1 MDFLPQFGSFAF
13 TMLAFIA
20 AISIIV
26 AIHEY
31 GHYIVGRW
39 SGIRADVFSIG
50 FGPVLLSRKDRRG
63 TQWQI
68 AALPFGGY
76 VKFAGD
82 ANAASDGADAA
93 VTPARNTMHGAPLW
107 ARAATV
113 VAGPLFNFIL
123 SIAIFAGVVLVSG
136 QATDEP
142 RVGAPRD
149 LPPVYQ
155 SLEAGDLILAL
166 EGQEIE
172 SFAALLQIAS
182 DLPPRPR
189 VSYEVLR
196 DDRAILVE
204 ASAPLPPV
212 VDGVQPQSAA
222 MEAGLREGDVILAVN
237 GADIWSFSHLRA
249 AVDQAEGAPIDL
261 TLWRANGTQEGQ
273 EIAVT
278 LSPRRTDLPVASGG
292 FETRYLIGV
301 TGGMLFVPQTEAVG
315 PLAAL
320 SYGVSQTGFI
330 ITSSLS
336 GLWHMITGAI
346 STCNLQGPVGIAETS
361 GAAAAQGIASFIWL
375 IAVLST
381 AVGLMNLFPIP
392 ILDGGHLMLYAFEAV
407 AGRKPPEMFMRVFMT
422 VGLTLIMGLMVFA
435 VFNDVLLCP

>member
-1 MDFLPQFGSFAF
+1 MEFLPQFGSFAF
-13 TMLAFIA
+13 TILAFIA

-39 SGIRADVFSIG
+39 SGIDADVFSIG
-50 FGPVLLSRKDRRG
+50 FGPVLLARKDRRG

-82 ANAASDGADAA
+82 ADAASVGADRA

-113 VAGPLFNFIL
+113 VAGPVFNFIL

-136 QATDEP
+136 QATEEP
-142 RVGAPRD
+142 RVGTPRA
-149 LPPVYQ
+149 LPPSYA
-155 SLEAGDLILAL
+155 SLMTGDVVLAIN
-166 EGQEIE
+166 GQEVATLSE
-172 SFAALLQIAS
+172 LLQISGELTPSA
-182 DLPPRPR
+182 R
-189 VSYEVLR
+189 VRYEVLR
-196 DDRAILVE
+196 DGRAVVVE
-204 ASAPLPPV
+204 ASPPLPPV
-212 VDGVQPQSAA
+212 VDAVQPQSAA
-222 MEAGLREGDVILAVN
+222 MAAGLREGDVILSVN
-237 GADIWSFSHLRA
+237 GTPIWGFSELRM
-249 AVDQAEGAPIDL
+249 AVDAAAGAPIDL
-261 TLWRANGTQEGQ
+261 VLWRADETPEGQ
-273 EIAVT
+273 EIPVT

-301 TGGMLFVPQTEAVG
+301 TGGMAFVPQTEAVG
-315 PLAAL
+315 PVAAL
-320 SYGVSQTGFI
+320 SYGLSQTGFI

-336 GLWHMITGAI
+336 GLWHMVTGAI

-361 GAAAAQGIASFIWL
+361 GAAASQGLASFIWL

-392 ILDGGHLMLYAFEAV
+392 VLDGGHLVLYAYEAV
-407 AGRKPPEMFMRVFMT
+407 RGRKPPEGFMRIFMT
-422 VGLTLIMGLMVFA
+422 AGLSLILCLMIFA

>member
-1 MDFLPQFGSFAF
+1 
-13 TMLAFIA
+13 
-20 AISIIV
+20 
-26 AIHEY
+26 
-31 GHYIVGRW
+31 
-39 SGIRADVFSIG
+39 
-50 FGPVLLSRKDRRG
+50 
-63 TQWQI
+63 
-68 AALPFGGY
+68 
-76 VKFAGD
+76 
-82 ANAASDGADAA
+82 
-93 VTPARNTMHGAPLW
+93 
-107 ARAATV
+107 
-113 VAGPLFNFIL
+113 
-123 SIAIFAGVVLVSG
+123 
-136 QATDEP
+136 
-142 RVGAPRD
+142 
-149 LPPVYQ
+149 
-155 SLEAGDLILAL
+155 
-166 EGQEIE
+166 
-172 SFAALLQIAS
+172 
-182 DLPPRPR
+182 
-189 VSYEVLR
+189 
-196 DDRAILVE
+196 
-204 ASAPLPPV
+204 
-212 VDGVQPQSAA
+212 
-222 MEAGLREGDVILAVN
+222 
-237 GADIWSFSHLRA
+237 
-249 AVDQAEGAPIDL
+249 L

-392 ILDGGHLMLYAFEAV
+392 SLDGGHLMLYAFEAV

>member
-82 ANAASDGADAA
+82 ANAASVGADAA

-136 QATDEP
+136 QATEEP
-142 RVGAPRD
+142 LVGAPRD
-149 LPPVYQ
+149 LPPAYQ

-182 DLPPRPR
+182 DLPPSPR

-196 DDRAILVE
+196 DDRATLVE

-222 MEAGLREGDVILAVN
+222 MEAGLSEGDVILAVN
-237 GADIWSFSHLRA
+237 GADIWNFSQLRA

-261 TLWRANGTQEGQ
+261 TLWRANGTQVGQ

-336 GLWHMITGAI
+336 GLWHMITGVI

-407 AGRKPPEMFMRVFMT
+407 AGCKPPEMFMRVFMT

-435 VFNDVLLCP
+435 VLNDVLLCP